1 MRGKIGVLILIFL
14 FSAPAWAADDVE
26 PTYKTYCVSCHGAT
40 GDGNGHAQMKVKPI
54 DFRSPVV
61 QNSTDEELFKA
72 IGYGV
77 GHKEYAHAFAAR
89 GLSSTQIAGLVA
101 YVRKLSGAPN
111 KAK

>member
-1 MRGKIGVLILIFL
+1 MSSPRIKR
-14 FSAPAWAADDVE
+14 
-26 PTYKTYCVSCHGAT
+26 TVSVAT
-40 GDGNGHAQMKVKPI
+40 VTRDGNGHAQMKVKPI

-77 GHKEYAHAFAAR
+77 GHMEYAHGFAER
-89 GLSSTQIAGLVA
+89 GLNAKQIVDLVA
-101 YVRKLSGAPN
+101 YLRKLSGAPK